1 MLAVA
6 VVVVLG
12 AGAAIGVPA
21 MINGISAAQIA
32 DPPAP
37 VRLSPSIK
45 PVGSAAPEPASAAL
59 ETALNGPA
67 SNPMLAPFGGVVL
80 DPANGRTLW
89 DRGASQPLTPAST
102 GKLLTTSAAMLTLD
116 HESRFT
122 TKVVRGSEPG
132 SVVLVGGGDPTLSS
146 LPAGQESV
154 YPGAAHLADLAAQ
167 VRAATGGQVTSVKV
181 DNSRYT
187 GPKLA
192 PGWLPTDIAGG
203 QMSPMEPLMLDGG
216 RNDPKEDYSPRTENP
231 SQEAGQEFA
240 KMLGLPPSA
249 VSAATAGPNAQS
261 LGQVES
267 PTVRKMV
274 ETTLLHSD
282 NMLAE
287 ALGRE
292 VAISN
297 GKEPSFAGAAQA
309 VREVLQRNGFDLTG
323 VRMDDSSGLSTND
336 KIPPK
341 VLGNLLATANSTG
354 GSNSASG
361 SNSNGGSGSN
371 GGTPEKS
378 AKLRE
383 LLTGLPVA
391 GGSGSLGERY
401 TDSSGRGWVRAKT
414 GTLDGANSLA
424 GSVVT
429 RDGRLLVF
437 AFMSNSTGNKEML
450 RAGLDKVASA
460 LRECGCR

>member
-1 MLAVA
+1 V
-6 VVVVLG
+6 
-12 AGAAIGVPA
+12 
-21 MINGISAAQIA
+21 
-32 DPPAP
+32 
-37 VRLSPSIK
+37 
-45 PVGSAAPEPASAAL
+45 
-59 ETALNGPA
+59 
-67 SNPMLAPFGGVVL
+67 LAPFGGMVL
-80 DPANGRTLW
+80 DPATGRTLW

-102 GKLLTTSAAMLTLD
+102 GKLLTMSAAMLTLD

-146 LPAGQESV
+146 LPAGDESV

-181 DNSRYT
+181 DNSRYK

-203 QMSPMEPLMLDGG
+203 QMSPMEPVMLDGG
-216 RNDPKEDYSPRTENP
+216 RKNPKEDYSPRTETP
-231 SQEAGQEFA
+231 AQQTGQELA
-240 KMLGLPPSA
+240 KLLGLPSSA
-249 VSAATAGPNAQS
+249 VSEASAGPNAQS

-282 NMLAE
+282 NVLAE

-292 VAISN
+292 VAIKN
-297 GKEPSFAGAAQA
+297 GKEPSFAGATQA

-341 VLGNLLATANSTG
+341 VLGNLLAAANSTG
-354 GSNSASG
+354 GANA
-361 SNSNGGSGSN
+361 NGGSGSTS
-371 GGTPEKS
+371 GASDKS

-391 GGSGSLGERY
+391 GGSGSLGDRY
-401 TDSSGRGWVRAKT
+401 ADSSGRGWVRAKT
-414 GTLDGANSLA
+414 GTLDGANGLA

-437 AFMSNSTGNKEML
+437 AFMSNHTGSSGVL
-450 RAGLDKVASA
+450 RPALDKVASA